1 MPDPRHAN
9 ETLESICHDL
19 LHVLR
24 SLPIE
29 CIAANGKPL
38 TAKGEHHSVL
48 VHGDFAESNRI
59 TSVRYIVSGLLD
71 PEANEGRILI
81 NPHA

>member
-1 MPDPRHAN
+1 MPDPRHAT

-24 SLPIE
+24 SIPIE

-38 TAKGEHHSVL
+38 SSKGNHN
-48 VHGDFAESNRI
+48 GTDQDFI
-59 TSVRYIVSGLLD
+59 GC
-71 PEANEGRILI
+71 
-81 NPHA
+81 

>member
-38 TAKGEHHSVL
+38 TAKGEHYGFSLNVKY
-48 VHGDFAESNRI
+48 AEF
-59 TSVRYIVSGLLD
+59 
-71 PEANEGRILI
+71 
-81 NPHA
+81 